1 VARFAPR
8 RWDTDQ
14 RFTGVRDAQEA
25 APAVRSLVDA
35 MAGDGWVAE
44 EPELH
49 LLPHLRR
56 AAAELGI
63 EIRSVETLDGILE
76 LAIARGTRGR
86 GEAKALVFSLVGS
99 IAEQSTHV
107 RQEGDEFLVVT
118 GSIAKDEPFA
128 AHGHLL
134 RIRLV

>member
-1 VARFAPR
+1 VARFGPR
-8 RWDTDQ
+8 RWDNDE
-14 RFTGVRDAQEA
+14 RFTGVRDALDA
-25 APAVRSLVDA
+25 APAVRALLDA
-35 MAGDGWVAE
+35 MAQDGWVAE
-44 EPELH
+44 EPEHH

-56 AAAELGI
+56 AAAELGA
-63 EIRSVETLDGILE
+63 EIRSVDTLDGILE

-107 RQEGDEFLVVT
+107 RQEGDEFLVAS
-118 GSIAKDEPFA
+118 GSIGTDEPFA